1 MSHKLPTINAEELLS
16 CPMPPTRF
24 IIDQLLPQ
32 GLHILAGAT
41 KIGKSWLALAL
52 CLCVV
57 KGEALWSFAAQK
69 CGVLYLCLEDS
80 YQRIRCRLLDLT
92 EDAPDTLYFSVMSA
106 QLHNGLEQQIEQ
118 FLSEHPNTGLVVI
131 DTLQR
136 VRGSGDNGNPYA
148 NDYRDTSTKTIRI
161 TIRATTGASPLT
173 GTPAPSAPSSRTQC
187 IWERW
192 FSAAARQRASSTNGV
207 WKRTSPSGL

>member
-118 FLSEHPNTGLVVI
+118 FLSEHPDTGLVVI

-148 NDYRDTSTKTIRI
+148 NDYRDISVLN
-161 TIRATTGASPLT
+161 AHG
-173 GTPAPSAPSSRTQC
+173 
-187 IWERW
+187 
-192 FSAAARQRASSTNGV
+192 
-207 WKRTSPSGL
+207 

>member
-69 CGVLYLCLEDS
+69 CGVLYLCLED
-80 YQRIRCRLLDLT
+80 IRASPAGCT
-92 EDAPDTLYFSVMSA
+92 KT
-106 QLHNGLEQQIEQ
+106 
-118 FLSEHPNTGLVVI
+118 T
-131 DTLQR
+131 
-136 VRGSGDNGNPYA
+136 GNPA
-148 NDYRDTSTKTIRI
+148 
-161 TIRATTGASPLT
+161 APP
-173 GTPAPSAPSSRTQC
+173 TPSD
-187 IWERW
+187 
-192 FSAAARQRASSTNGV
+192 G
-207 WKRTSPSGL
+207 KH

>member
-92 EDAPDTLYFSVMSA
+92 EDAPDTLCAAGIHQNKSRAPSQGKKRNVYGQPCAVR
-106 QLHNGLEQQIEQ
+106 
-118 FLSEHPNTGLVVI
+118 LSERP
-131 DTLQR
+131 R
-136 VRGSGDNGNPYA
+136 
-148 NDYRDTSTKTIRI
+148 
-161 TIRATTGASPLT
+161 
-173 GTPAPSAPSSRTQC
+173 
-187 IWERW
+187 
-192 FSAAARQRASSTNGV
+192 
-207 WKRTSPSGL
+207 

>member
-80 YQRIRCRLLDLT
+80 YQRYPLQTPGSHGGCTGYAILFCHVGT
-92 EDAPDTLYFSVMSA
+92 APQWVGTAD
-106 QLHNGLEQQIEQ
+106 
-118 FLSEHPNTGLVVI
+118 
-131 DTLQR
+131 
-136 VRGSGDNGNPYA
+136 
-148 NDYRDTSTKTIRI
+148 
-161 TIRATTGASPLT
+161 RAVL
-173 GTPAPSAPSSRTQC
+173 
-187 IWERW
+187 I
-192 FSAAARQRASSTNGV
+192 
-207 WKRTSPSGL
+207 